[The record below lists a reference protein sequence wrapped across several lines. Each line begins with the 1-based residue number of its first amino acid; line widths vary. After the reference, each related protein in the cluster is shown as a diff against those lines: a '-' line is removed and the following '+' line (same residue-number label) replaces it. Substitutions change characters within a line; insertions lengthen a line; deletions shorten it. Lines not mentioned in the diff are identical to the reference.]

1 MKKFLTY
8 SITLL
13 FITMMTAVPALAG
26 NGSNAFLGTNNGIAG
41 SQNHHNTV
49 NSGTIEGGDAVAF
62 GGNAIA
68 FGGKGGAGGDGGDA
82 SDVDVDIGDV
92 NVDARTINPEQKDIT
107 TVRNEGHG
115 YRGFANPAETAYP
128 GMPSYFGPAVRNG
141 NVRTVKSIIMYKD
154 TFTRSDVIGLL
165 KGVVVDANSTI
176 SKVEDEDGT
185 ATVKVVLLPPA
196 KYDVNRQCAVIN
208 SQATD
213 KKASSVNA
221 LAAAINA
228 ALDVD
233 ADTLFITAEG
243 AGCELNSNGWGVGLA
258 WTTAVIN
265 SSENTGSVGSGGLGV
280 TGGTAGYSSLPWI
293 QGIALDLK

>member
-82 SDVDVDIGDV
+82 SD
-92 NVDARTINPEQKDIT
+92 
-107 TVRNEGHG
+107 G